1 MMKKQILALFILLFS
16 AQFVYSQRA
25 GTKAF
30 AFLNMPSSARQLSL
44 GSSFISTIDNDL
56 SQAWCNPAALNS
68 AMDKHVFAS
77 YNYYISDINSGY
89 FGYGKSFKNI
99 GTFSLGILYNDYG
112 TFNGYNE
119 AGISTG
125 TFKAQ
130 DQCFN
135 LSYGKQLNSK
145 FRVGANAKYI
155 YSIYES
161 FVSNGLSTD
170 LSAIYT
176 DSAKQLN
183 ITAFAR
189 NIGFQAIPYSGT
201 ERQGLPFEMAI
212 SISKRLE
219 HLPFRYHLIFNNLQT
234 PDFRYTISETGEK
247 DENGNPKYKT
257 MTMGDNILRHIA
269 LGGELNLSK
278 YFVVRFGYNHMK
290 RKEMGQEQKRGTAGF
305 SWGLGFKVSKF
316 QISYGSASYFYGHNS
331 NQFSLLVN
339 LNDFYKKK

>member
-1 MMKKQILALFILLFS
+1 MKKYLIAIAFLVSLAVQVE
-16 AQFVYSQRA
+16 AQRA

-30 AFLNMPSSARQLSL
+30 AYLNMPASARQLSL
-44 GSSFISTIDNDL
+44 GSNFISTIDNDL
-56 SQAWCNPAALNS
+56 SQSWNNPAALNS
-68 AMDKHVFAS
+68 GMHNHVFAT
-77 YNYYISDINSGY
+77 YNNYVSDINSGY
-89 FGYGKSFKNI
+89 FSYGRSFKKT
-99 GTFSLGILYNDYG
+99 GTFAFSVLYLDYG

-135 LSYGKQLNSK
+135 ISYGKRINDK
-145 FRVGANAKYI
+145 FRFGANAKYI

-170 LSAIYT
+170 LSGIYT
-176 DSAKQLN
+176 DSLKHLT
-183 ITAFAR
+183 ITAYAR

-219 HLPFRYHLIFNNLQT
+219 HLPFRYHLIINNLQT
-234 PDFRYTISETGEK
+234 PDMRYSINQTGEK
-247 DENGNPKYKT
+247 DENGKPKIKT
-257 MTMGDNILRHIA
+257 MTMGDNILRHLA

-278 YFVVRFGYNHMK
+278 YFVLRFGYNHMK

-305 SWGLGFKVSKF
+305 SWGMGFKISKF

-331 NQFSLLVN
+331 NQFSLLMN
-339 LNDFYKKK
+339 LNEFYKKK

>member
-1 MMKKQILALFILLFS
+1 MKKQTLAIILTLMGF
-16 AQFVYSQRA
+16 QQVYSQIA

-44 GSSFISTIDNDL
+44 GSNFISSVDNDL
-56 SQAWCNPAALNS
+56 SQAWNNPAALNS
-68 AMDKHVFAS
+68 SMDKHVFAS
-77 YNYYISDINSGY
+77 YNNYISDINTGY
-89 FGYGKSFKNI
+89 FSYGKTLKNK
-99 GTFSLGILYNDYG
+99 GTFSLGILYLDYG

-119 AGISTG
+119 GGISTG

-130 DQCFN
+130 DQCFS
-135 LSYGKQLNSK
+135 LSYGKQLNRK

-201 ERQGLPFEMAI
+201 ERQGLPLEMAI
-212 SISKRLE
+212 TISKRLE
-219 HLPFRYHLIFNNLQT
+219 HLPFRYHLIFSNLQK
-234 PDFRYTISETGEK
+234 PDFRYNISETGEK
-247 DENGNPKYKT
+247 DENGNPKLRS

-278 YFVVRFGYNHMK
+278 HFVVRFGYNHMK

-316 QISYGSASYFYGHNS
+316 QISYGSAGYFYGYNS
-331 NQFSLLVN
+331 NQFSFLLN